1 MEFLHTVQEDNENIN
16 DKHGKD
22 PVARMLTVCGE
33 FERIAKVVLD
43 KAEKDST
50 TKRKRKQ
57 EGQKSQSQP
66 QTQTQQQPQS
76 QPQQHREPQP
86 QYASVDTAN
95 NGVSS
100 TCPADASSAPTA
112 VNPMDT
118 ASPPTSVLN
127 PEINAQ
133 LFGSEFTQ
141 AFSPTNSFS
150 WLNDVPSPA
159 HDFPVSPAPGIGSQV
174 SPPPV
179 SSNSFQQ
186 PFVPQDLWQMPM
198 TFEWDWADVNPQTPW
213 NDNQNRQGL

>member
-16 DKHGKD
+16 DKYAVG
-22 PVARMLTVCGE
+22 PVTRMLTVCGE

-50 TKRKRKQ
+50 TKRKRKPEEQ
-57 EGQKSQSQP
+57 TMHYQSQR
-66 QTQTQQQPQS
+66 QQQQQQQQS
-76 QPQQHREPQP
+76 Q
-86 QYASVDTAN
+86 YFSVATAN

-100 TCPADASSAPTA
+100 VYHAGTSSATTA
-112 VNPMDT
+112 IHPMDT

-133 LFGSEFTQ
+133 LFSSEFTQ

-159 HDFPVSPAPGIGSQV
+159 HDFPVSPAPM
-174 SPPPV
+174 V

-198 TFEWDWADVNPQTPW
+198 TFEWDWADVNPQMSW
-213 NDNQNRQGL
+213 NDNQNPQ